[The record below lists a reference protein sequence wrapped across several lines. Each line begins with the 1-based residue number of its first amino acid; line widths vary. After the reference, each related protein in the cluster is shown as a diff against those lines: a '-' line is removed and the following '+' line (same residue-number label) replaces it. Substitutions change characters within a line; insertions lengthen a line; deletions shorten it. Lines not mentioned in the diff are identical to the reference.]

1 VLTEVTHVIGGHRE
15 QDAILELV
23 ERGALELRPLDAG
36 DIPRIRALMRR
47 YRSQPMDLA
56 DATLVRTAERDGL
69 HQIFTLDRD
78 FRVYRLGRG
87 RAFTVVP

>member
-1 VLTEVTHVIGGHRE
+1 
-15 QDAILELV
+15 
-23 ERGALELRPLDAG
+23 
-36 DIPRIRALMRR
+36 MRK
-47 YRSQPMDLA
+47 YKSQPMDLA
-56 DATLVRTAERDGL
+56 DATLVRVGERDGL